1 MIEESRNTAELYL
14 GPPSDEESQNAE
26 PRYHVK
32 LSTFDG
38 PLDLLLHLIRKSEFD
53 IYDIPIASI
62 TQQYLDTLEIMRELD
77 LNIAG
82 DFVFMAATLI
92 HIKSKMLLPPPHE
105 DGVEDELGDPRDE
118 LVARLLEYQRYK
130 EAAQM
135 LYERQTLQSATWL
148 RSETAVAPLLEADAQ
163 AQEELVDVDL
173 YELLT
178 AFRSVLERIS
188 RRKDIKFE
196 RETVTVEEM
205 IQILSA
211 KIAPRTNISFEQ
223 LFEDVTTRALLIV
236 TFLALLELVRL
247 RVFRVYQTKT
257 FGPIHISRPDETVPP
272 VTVPVELSETADSL
286 EPLEAVEPVEPVDI
300 VDAVEPSESGPAE
313 PVEPVKEVELPG
325 PSDRLPDTN
334 DRSRRE

>member
-1 MIEESRNTAELYL
+1 MIEESINAAELYL
-14 GPPSDEESQNAE
+14 GPPADEESQNAE

-32 LSTFDG
+32 LSAFDG
-38 PLDLLLHLIRKSEFD
+38 PLDLLLHLIRKNEVD

-62 TQQYLDTLEIMRELD
+62 TQQYLDTLELMDEL
-77 LNIAG
+77 NVNVAG

-135 LYERQTLQSATWL
+135 LYERQTLQGAIWL

-188 RRKDIKFE
+188 RRKDITFE

-211 KIAPRTNISFEQ
+211 KVAPRTSISFEQ
-223 LFEDVTTRALLIV
+223 LFEDVTTRSLLIV

-247 RVFRVYQTKT
+247 RVFRVYQTKA
-257 FGPIHISRPDETVPP
+257 FGPIHVSRPDETVPP
-272 VTVPVELSETADSL
+272 ATVPLELVESVETAESL
-286 EPLEAVEPVEPVDI
+286 EPADR
-300 VDAVEPSESGPAE
+300 AE
-313 PVEPVKEVELPG
+313 PVEEVEPTE
-325 PSDRLPDTN
+325 PSDRLPDTT
-334 DRSRRE
+334 DGSHTE

>member
-1 MIEESRNTAELYL
+1 MTEESMNTAELYL

-32 LSTFDG
+32 LRAFDG
-38 PLDLLLHLIRKSEFD
+38 PLDLLLHLIRKNEVD

-77 LNIAG
+77 VNIAG

-135 LYERQTLQSATWL
+135 LYERQTLRSAMWL
-148 RSETAVAPLLEADAQ
+148 RSETAVASLLESDAQ
-163 AQEELVDVDL
+163 AQEELLDVDL
-173 YELLT
+173 FELLT
-178 AFRSVLERIS
+178 AFRSVLERIN

-205 IQILSA
+205 IQILTA
-211 KIAPRTNISFEQ
+211 KVAPGTNISFEQ
-223 LFEDVTTRALLIV
+223 LFDDVTTRALLIV

-247 RVFRVYQTKT
+247 RVLRVYQTKA
-257 FGPIHISRPDETVPP
+257 FGAIHVSRPNETVPP
-272 VTVPVELSETADSL
+272 ATAPVESVETVESV
-286 EPLEAVEPVEPVDI
+286 EPLESVEPVEV
-300 VDAVEPSESGPAE
+300 VEPSESGPAAE
-313 PVEPVKEVELPG
+313 VEPAKPSKEVDSPET
-325 PSDRLPDTN
+325 SDRPPDTT
-334 DRSRRE
+334 DGGRTE

>member
-1 MIEESRNTAELYL
+1 MIEESKNTAELYL
-14 GPPSDEESQNAE
+14 GPPSDEENAE

-32 LSTFDG
+32 LSDFDG
-38 PLDLLLHLIRKSEFD
+38 PLDLLLHLIRKNEFD

-62 TQQYLDTLEIMRELD
+62 TRQYLETLEIMEELN

-135 LYERQTLQSATWL
+135 LYEQQTLRSAMWL

-173 YELLT
+173 FQLLT
-178 AFRSVLERIS
+178 AYRSVLERI
-188 RRKDIKFE
+188 RQRKDIKFE
-196 RETVTVEEM
+196 RQTVTVEEM
-205 IQILSA
+205 IQILSV
-211 KIAPRTNISFEQ
+211 KVAPGMNISFEQ

-247 RVFRVYQTKT
+247 RVLRVYQTKA
-257 FGPIHISRPDETVPP
+257 FEPIHVSRPDATVPP
-272 VTVPVELSETADSL
+272 ETA
-286 EPLEAVEPVEPVDI
+286 PVEPVEPVEPEEAGETFELTEPSERI
-300 VDAVEPSESGPAE
+300 EPVDAVGADPPSGTSEPIE
-313 PVEPVKEVELPG
+313 PPEPNVRP
-325 PSDRLPDTN
+325 PDPT
-334 DRSRRE
+334 DGSQTE

>member
-1 MIEESRNTAELYL
+1 MTEESMNTAELYL
-14 GPPSDEESQNAE
+14 GPPSDEESQNTE

-32 LSTFDG
+32 LPVFDG
-38 PLDLLLHLIRKSEFD
+38 PLDLLLHLIRKNEVD

-77 LNIAG
+77 VNIAG

-135 LYERQTLQSATWL
+135 LYERQTLRSAMWL
-148 RSETAVAPLLEADAQ
+148 RSETAVASLLEADAQ

-173 YELLT
+173 FELLT

-188 RRKDIKFE
+188 RRKGIKFE

-205 IQILSA
+205 IQILTT
-211 KIAPRTNISFEQ
+211 KVAPGTNISFEQ
-223 LFEDVTTRALLIV
+223 LFDDVTTRALLIV

-247 RVFRVYQTKT
+247 RVLRVYQTKA
-257 FGPIHISRPDETVPP
+257 FGPIHVSRPDETVPP
-272 VTVPVELSETADSL
+272 ATVP
-286 EPLEAVEPVEPVDI
+286 EPAK
-300 VDAVEPSESGPAE
+300 PA
-313 PVEPVKEVELPG
+313 KEVEP
-325 PSDRLPDTN
+325 PETSDRPPDTT
-334 DRSRRE
+334 DGGRTE

>member
-1 MIEESRNTAELYL
+1 MTEESMNTAELYL

-32 LSTFDG
+32 LPAFDG
-38 PLDLLLHLIRKSEFD
+38 PLDLLLHLIRKNEVD

-77 LNIAG
+77 VNIAG

-135 LYERQTLQSATWL
+135 LYERQTLRSAMWL
-148 RSETAVAPLLEADAQ
+148 RSETAVASLLEADAQ

-173 YELLT
+173 FELLT

-205 IQILSA
+205 IQILTA
-211 KIAPRTNISFEQ
+211 KVAPGTNTSFEQ
-223 LFEDVTTRALLIV
+223 LFDDVTTRALLIV

-247 RVFRVYQTKT
+247 RVLRVYQTQA
-257 FGPIHISRPDETVPP
+257 FGAIHVSRPNETVPP
-272 VTVPVELSETADSL
+272 ATVP
-286 EPLEAVEPVEPVDI
+286 VEPVEPVET
-300 VDAVEPSESGPAE
+300 VESVEPVEVVEVVEAVEPIESGE
-313 PVEPVKEVELPG
+313 VEPAKPAKDVDSPET
-325 PSDRLPDTN
+325 SDRPPDTT
-334 DRSRRE
+334 DGGRTE

>member
-1 MIEESRNTAELYL
+1 MIEESINAAELYL
-14 GPPSDEESQNAE
+14 GPPADEESQNAE

-32 LSTFDG
+32 LSAFDG
-38 PLDLLLHLIRKSEFD
+38 PLDLLLHLIRKNEVD

-62 TQQYLDTLEIMRELD
+62 TQQYLDTLELMDEL
-77 LNIAG
+77 NVNVAG

-135 LYERQTLQSATWL
+135 LYERQTLQSAVWL
-148 RSETAVAPLLEADAQ
+148 RSETAVAPLLEAGAQ

-205 IQILSA
+205 IQILTA
-211 KIAPRTNISFEQ
+211 KVAPRTSISFEQ

-236 TFLALLELVRL
+236 TFLAVLELVRL
-247 RVFRVYQTKT
+247 RVFRVFQTKA
-257 FGPIHISRPDETVPP
+257 FGPIHVSRPDETVPP
-272 VTVPVELSETADSL
+272 ATVPLELVESVETAESL
-286 EPLEAVEPVEPVDI
+286 EPADR
-300 VDAVEPSESGPAE
+300 AE
-313 PVEPVKEVELPG
+313 PVQDVKEVEPPE
-325 PSDRLPDTN
+325 PSDRPPDTT
-334 DRSRRE
+334 DGSRTE

>member
-1 MIEESRNTAELYL
+1 MTEESMNTAELYL

-32 LSTFDG
+32 LPAFDG
-38 PLDLLLHLIRKSEFD
+38 PLDLLLHLIRKNEVD

-77 LNIAG
+77 VNIAG

-135 LYERQTLQSATWL
+135 LYERQTLRSAMWL
-148 RSETAVAPLLEADAQ
+148 RSETAVASLLESDAQ
-163 AQEELVDVDL
+163 AQEELLDVDL
-173 YELLT
+173 FELLT

-188 RRKDIKFE
+188 RRKGIKFE

-205 IQILSA
+205 IQILTA
-211 KIAPRTNISFEQ
+211 KVAPGTNISFEQ
-223 LFEDVTTRALLIV
+223 LFDDVTTRALLIV

-247 RVFRVYQTKT
+247 RVLRVYQTKA
-257 FGPIHISRPDETVPP
+257 FGAIHVSRPNETVPP
-272 VTVPVELSETADSL
+272 ATVPVEPVESVETVES
-286 EPLEAVEPVEPVDI
+286 VEPVEV
-300 VDAVEPSESGPAE
+300 VEPSESGPAAE
-313 PVEPVKEVELPG
+313 VEPAKPSKEVDSPET
-325 PSDRLPDTN
+325 SDRPPDTT
-334 DRSRRE
+334 DGGRTE

>member
-1 MIEESRNTAELYL
+1 MTEESMNTAELYL
-14 GPPSDEESQNAE
+14 GPPSDDESQNAE

-32 LSTFDG
+32 LPAFDG
-38 PLDLLLHLIRKSEFD
+38 PLDLLLHLIRKNEVE

-77 LNIAG
+77 VNIAG

-135 LYERQTLQSATWL
+135 LYERQTLRSAMWL
-148 RSETAVAPLLEADAQ
+148 RSETAVASLLEADAQ

-173 YELLT
+173 FELLT

-188 RRKDIKFE
+188 RRKGIKFE

-205 IQILSA
+205 IQILTA
-211 KIAPRTNISFEQ
+211 KVAPGTNMSFYQ
-223 LFEDVTTRALLIV
+223 LYDDVTTRALLIE
-236 TFLALLELVRL
+236 TFLA
-247 RVFRVYQTKT
+247 
-257 FGPIHISRPDETVPP
+257 
-272 VTVPVELSETADSL
+272 
-286 EPLEAVEPVEPVDI
+286 
-300 VDAVEPSESGPAE
+300 
-313 PVEPVKEVELPG
+313 
-325 PSDRLPDTN
+325 
-334 DRSRRE
+334 

>member
-1 MIEESRNTAELYL
+1 MIEESINAAELYL
-14 GPPSDEESQNAE
+14 GPPADEESQNAE

-32 LSTFDG
+32 LSAFDG
-38 PLDLLLHLIRKSEFD
+38 PLDLLLHLIRKNEVD

-62 TQQYLDTLEIMRELD
+62 TQQYLDTLELMDEL
-77 LNIAG
+77 NVNVAG

-135 LYERQTLQSATWL
+135 LYERQTLQSAVWL
-148 RSETAVAPLLEADAQ
+148 RSETAVAPLLEAGAQ

-205 IQILSA
+205 IQILTA
-211 KIAPRTNISFEQ
+211 KVAPRTSISFEQ

-236 TFLALLELVRL
+236 TFLAVLELVRL
-247 RVFRVYQTKT
+247 RVFRVFQTKA
-257 FGPIHISRPDETVPP
+257 FGPIHVSRPDETVPP
-272 VTVPVELSETADSL
+272 ATVPLELVESVETAESL
-286 EPLEAVEPVEPVDI
+286 EPADR
-300 VDAVEPSESGPAE
+300 AE
-313 PVEPVKEVELPG
+313 PVQDVKEVEEVEPPE
-325 PSDRLPDTN
+325 PSDRPPDTT
-334 DRSRRE
+334 DGSRTE

>member
-1 MIEESRNTAELYL
+1 MTEESLKAKTTAELYL

-32 LSTFDG
+32 LPAFDG
-38 PLDLLLHLIRKSEFD
+38 PLDLLLHLIRKNEVD

-62 TQQYLDTLEIMRELD
+62 TQQYLDTLEIMKD
-77 LNIAG
+77 LNVNIAG

-135 LYERQTLQSATWL
+135 LYERQTLRSAMWL
-148 RSETAVAPLLEADAQ
+148 RSETAVASLLEADAQ

-188 RRKDIKFE
+188 WRKDIKFE

-205 IQILSA
+205 IQILTA
-211 KIAPRTNISFEQ
+211 KVAPGTNILFEQ
-223 LFEDVTTRALLIV
+223 LFDDVTTRALLIV

-247 RVFRVYQTKT
+247 RVLRVYQTKA
-257 FGPIHISRPDETVPP
+257 FGPIHVSRPDETVPP
-272 VTVPVELSETADSL
+272 ATET
-286 EPLEAVEPVEPVDI
+286 
-300 VDAVEPSESGPAE
+300 
-313 PVEPVKEVELPG
+313 
-325 PSDRLPDTN
+325 SDRPPDTT
-334 DRSRRE
+334 DGGRTE